1 MSNNDRMVKSQKVL
15 WKLYSISMD
24 DFFSAKRMMGI
35 LNKYNLISIILNK
48 YKDKL
53 ECWKHKAETGNYNLK
68 IFSVKNI

>member
-1 MSNNDRMVKSQKVL
+1 MKNKAMQQTENKQNILFKRKQNNETDG
-15 WKLYSISMD
+15 
-24 DFFSAKRMMGI
+24 MGI

-48 YKDKL
+48 YKNKL

>member
-1 MSNNDRMVKSQKVL
+1 MKNKAMQQTENKQNILFKRKQNNETDG
-15 WKLYSISMD
+15 
-24 DFFSAKRMMGI
+24 MGI